1 MLNDPRSV
9 NSRQSSDQ
17 HLEMRRTTSVL
28 VHTRGR
34 THAPVRRHVRT
45 YVVAGIACTWLQ
57 RVCLYQYTRVSFACL
72 RLCCGRCQL
81 TTIIPSPCP
90 LHPLPLHPRGRSQC
104 LFADVQILLFT
115 KHSCQIR
122 RTLHA
127 LAEATHTLTLA
138 HTRGYGQKIDVFLSP
153 VQPRPNTRVF
163 VCKHARGLITVYLIY
178 DGRWKQYM
186 WQV

>member
-104 LFADVQILLFT
+104 LFADVQILLFA

-127 LAEATHTLTLA
+127 LAEATHTRSHTLA
-138 HTRGYGQKIDVFLSP
+138 AVARRLMYFYRQSSPGQTHVFLFANMP
-153 VQPRPNTRVF
+153 
-163 VCKHARGLITVYLIY
+163 G
-178 DGRWKQYM
+178 D
-186 WQV
+186 